1 MALFKP
7 KQSSSGGGNKFTG
20 ICETHIVGFK
30 DRSAEFDWADVFI
43 EVEVGIKDSEYTRN
57 IRIRG
62 SFDKDENGNITGGSV
77 INRMY
82 KFFGDIGCVAG
93 ITVQGKWEL
102 EDGTA
107 IDSIEG
113 YLEKNHV
120 GNNSTFPYL
129 SYVYKEENKKSG
141 KTFNSVHYRLFPNT
155 SKGNTDLASHI
166 QWMKTNG
173 YLKEAT
179 PQQAPV
185 ETTFNEIAKEML

>member
-7 KQSSSGGGNKFTG
+7 KQSSGGGGKFTG

-30 DRSAEFDWADVFI
+30 DRSDEFDWADIFI

-57 IRIRG
+57 LRIRG
-62 SFDKDENGNITGGSV
+62 SFDKDEKGNITGGSV

-82 KFFGDIGCVAG
+82 KFFGDIGCAAG
-93 ITVQGKWEL
+93 ITIQGKWEL
-102 EDGTA
+102 EDGTS
-107 IDSIEG
+107 IDSIED
-113 YLEKNHV
+113 YLNKNHV
-120 GNNSTFPYL
+120 GNAQTFPYL
-129 SYVYKEENKKSG
+129 AYIYKEENKKSG

-179 PQQAPV
+179 PQPAIKEV
-185 ETTFNEIAKEML
+185 ALEDLAKEAL

>member
-7 KQSSSGGGNKFTG
+7 KQKGNSGGKFTG

-30 DRSAEFDWADVFI
+30 DRSDEFDWADVFI
-43 EVEVGIKDSEYTRN
+43 DVEVGLKDSEYTRN

-62 SFDKDENGNITGGSV
+62 SFDKDDNGNIIGGSV

-82 KFFGDIGCVAG
+82 KFFGDIGCAAG

-102 EDGTA
+102 EDGTG
-107 IDSIEG
+107 IDIED
-113 YLEKNHV
+113 YLNKNHV
-120 GNNSTFPYL
+120 GNSQTFPYF

-179 PQQAPV
+179 PQPAIKEV
-185 ETTFNEIAKEML
+185 ALEDLAKEML